1 MPVLHGPNML
11 DDWMRRGGA
20 LQRASDVRVHA
31 HDAAGLKAGVVP
43 AVEGN
48 GRPMRWQTLRQKRHG
63 GRRATALPASFYSS
77 NAGTRDVR
85 ATSKA
90 GSGAWLG
97 LSTDM
102 SPSDL
107 LDDGKAMGA
116 VHEARAQA
124 FPPGFSQ
131 VF

>member
-1 MPVLHGPNML
+1 ME
-11 DDWMRRGGA
+11 
-20 LQRASDVRVHA
+20 RASDVRVHA
-31 HDAAGLKAGVVP
+31 HDAAGLKAGAAP
-43 AVEGN
+43 AVAGN

-77 NAGTRDVR
+77 NAGTRYGR
-85 ATSKA
+85 AASKGQA

-116 VHEARAQA
+116 AHEARAQA
-124 FPPGFSQ
+124 FPAGFSQ
-131 VF
+131 VFE